1 MDLHSLTFQQLKQVA
16 KNHVPKIK
24 QYYIKPRIE
33 LIRLLTM
40 EVLPESYK
48 IEKMTIHELR
58 DEARSRG
65 HTKGIWRMLRTE
77 LIELLYPS
85 SKQNNKDDDSGQKHD
100 NPEKGDGEKVGV

>member
-1 MDLHSLTFQQLKQVA
+1 
-16 KNHVPKIK
+16 
-24 QYYIKPRIE
+24 
-33 LIRLLTM
+33 M

-85 SKQNNKDDDSGQKHD
+85 SKQNDEDDNGGQKHD

>member
-1 MDLHSLTFQQLKQVA
+1 
-16 KNHVPKIK
+16 
-24 QYYIKPRIE
+24 
-33 LIRLLTM
+33 M

-58 DEARSRG
+58 DEARARG
-65 HTKGIWRMLRTE
+65 HTKGIWRMLRSE

-85 SKQNNKDDDSGQKHD
+85 SKQNDENDNGGQKHD